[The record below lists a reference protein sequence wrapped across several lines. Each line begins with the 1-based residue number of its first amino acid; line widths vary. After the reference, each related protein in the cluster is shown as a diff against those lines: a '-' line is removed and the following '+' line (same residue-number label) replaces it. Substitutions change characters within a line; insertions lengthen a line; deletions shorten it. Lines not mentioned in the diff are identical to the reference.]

1 MRMISDIHSDMPEGY
16 GTLESTV
23 ILVKL
28 LEYSFLIQQ
37 TFEIFI
43 LSLHKNCVISWN
55 KYNKLASRL
64 ELQRRIVKR
73 FIKI

>member
-1 MRMISDIHSDMPEGY
+1 MRMISDIHSDMPEEY

-28 LEYSFLIQQ
+28 LEHSFLIQQ
-37 TFEIFI
+37 TLEIFI

-55 KYNKLASRL
+55 KCKKLASRL
-64 ELQRRIVKR
+64 ELLTTKDCKAIY
-73 FIKI
+73 